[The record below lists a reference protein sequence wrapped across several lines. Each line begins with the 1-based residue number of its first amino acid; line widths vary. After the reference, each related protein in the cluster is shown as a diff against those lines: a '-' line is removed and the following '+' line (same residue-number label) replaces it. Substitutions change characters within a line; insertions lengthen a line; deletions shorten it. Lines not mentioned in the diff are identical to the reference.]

1 MHPELKSDWVRP
13 GIMLYGA
20 SPGGASAEQF
30 GLKPAMTLTS
40 KIIGI
45 QRIGA
50 GEAKA
55 HHAWANGSHPI
66 ALLSS
71 IVSSWSKNQPAR

>member
-1 MHPELKSDWVRP
+1 MRR
-13 GIMLYGA
+13 GIV
-20 SPGGASAEQF
+20 
-30 GLKPAMTLTS
+30 TLT
-40 KIIGI
+40 
-45 QRIGA
+45 A

-55 HHAWANGSHPI
+55 HHAWVSGSHPI